1 MLWLCFLFSSIC
13 FVTNI
18 SGTNLYV
25 SETNEIS
32 SVAFDSDC
40 LKCNSLFEKGKA
52 YSTSSVTD
60 SALFYLKKSSNHCS
74 CNPLTHIKALILQA
88 NIYARLA
95 QYDKALFYYKK
106 AKTLASHYD
115 YEPYFYDSSF
125 KMYSMYVQLK
135 NSYIAKEFYLQTLQ
149 QNDLPDYVTYFC
161 YEGLSFVNLHGVH
174 KDYSQALM
182 WAYKALYFEK
192 KLERKIN
199 NPRLSIAMSELY
211 LEQGNIDSVARYIN
225 KAKVLY
231 NKKNDDPCFK
241 VDYLLIES
249 TYLAT
254 LNKDF
259 KGAKESLDKAQSLAL
274 NYNCFDQ
281 KTKVIRLSAFIDAHY
296 KDYKNAYTKLSSVQ
310 LLIDSNKVDKRR
322 INAENTNDDIKISLN
337 NLNAQHKARQEELSI
352 IINQSKLA
360 IVLFCLF
367 ISLLVF
373 TFLQARKIDEKN
385 QKLISITKLR
395 VKESIQNK
403 KVLSID
409 KLESIHLESH
419 AEANGIDD
427 NEESNTPLSN
437 ELILEL
443 SEKLDVL
450 VRDKFYLN
458 SEITIN
464 NLARDLGTN
473 RYYLS
478 QIIQLQY
485 KTNFNHF
492 LNELRIKDIIIL
504 FEQNEN
510 QKYTLEGLSQQVGFN
525 SVSTFSRAFKRYTG
539 LSPRVY
545 LSNMN
550 KV

>member
-1 MLWLCFLFSSIC
+1 MNW
-13 FVTNI
+13 
-18 SGTNLYV
+18 
-25 SETNEIS
+25 
-32 SVAFDSDC
+32 
-40 LKCNSLFEKGKA
+40 
-52 YSTSSVTD
+52 
-60 SALFYLKKSSNHCS
+60 
-74 CNPLTHIKALILQA
+74 
-88 NIYARLA
+88 
-95 QYDKALFYYKK
+95 
-106 AKTLASHYD
+106 
-115 YEPYFYDSSF
+115 
-125 KMYSMYVQLK
+125 
-135 NSYIAKEFYLQTLQ
+135 
-149 QNDLPDYVTYFC
+149 
-161 YEGLSFVNLHGVH
+161 
-174 KDYSQALM
+174 
-182 WAYKALYFEK
+182 
-192 KLERKIN
+192 
-199 NPRLSIAMSELY
+199 
-211 LEQGNIDSVARYIN
+211 
-225 KAKVLY
+225 
-231 NKKNDDPCFK
+231 
-241 VDYLLIES
+241 
-249 TYLAT
+249 
-254 LNKDF
+254 
-259 KGAKESLDKAQSLAL
+259 LDKRCRAIVHATFAKITYGQSEIVEGSDHL
-274 NYNCFDQ
+274 F
-281 KTKVIRLSAFIDAHY
+281 FP
-296 KDYKNAYTKLSSVQ
+296 
-310 LLIDSNKVDKRR
+310 
-322 INAENTNDDIKISLN
+322 ENTNDDIKISLN

-525 SVSTFSRAFKRYTG
+525 SVSTFSRAFKRT
-539 LSPRVY
+539 LSIIYSSRHFKIKSCR
-545 LSNMN
+545 L
-550 KV
+550 